1 MEVLFVL
8 FVNIIFFLIM
18 KISYRINPW
27 EINKMVTLWNR
38 SFGGM
43 RLLCRISSN
52 SCDFVNSN
60 QSKTNHRYNLSYIK
74 N

>member
-43 RLLCRISSN
+43 RLLCRFSS
-52 SCDFVNSN
+52 
-60 QSKTNHRYNLSYIK
+60 
-74 N
+74 